1 MAPAV
6 NAEANATA
14 KTNFF
19 TIFSVVFRGVEQA
32 MDGLNGSYHHS
43 RPAELSVLL
52 LFVAVVFRFGGR
64 LAAKKN
70 PPAFWGRRIVAWS
83 DAVSFYQGNNA
94 PRVVTASFV
103 EGDEDRRP
111 WQSSRPE
118 PGRRF
123 FREAFEPMSLDPRR
137 KQKGR
142 CCTATT
148 SLVRDP
154 ATRSLAVSDQLE
166 L

>member
-1 MAPAV
+1 
-6 NAEANATA
+6 
-14 KTNFF
+14 
-19 TIFSVVFRGVEQA
+19 

-52 LFVAVVFRFGGR
+52 LFVATASGQ
-64 LAAKKN
+64 KN

-83 DAVSFYQGNNA
+83 DAISFYQGNNA

-148 SLVRDP
+148 SLVRDM
-154 ATRSLAVSDQLE
+154 ATRSLAVSDQAE